1 MYINEDEMSSFTPI
15 QLHSKLYKLIGIL
28 SFCKLRMSNRV
39 LILYMNIMDTYIHIY
54 IGYRF
59 HNAHKTLPSHIMYN
73 LKYKSND

>member
-1 MYINEDEMSSFTPI
+1 MSSKVWDYIP
-15 QLHSKLYKLIGIL
+15 Y
-28 SFCKLRMSNRV
+28 
-39 LILYMNIMDTYIHIY
+39 IMDIYMYTY